1 MGAGGMGGAGLATDG
16 AMWPTYL
23 LTENIDNLPRNTQ
36 SWHTLALDVVN
47 GCNDEWQLAT
57 FHKHQRVTPNRKSP
71 LNPRESSAA
80 HFHKPTVRVKLH
92 LQLLVADHNRISATA
107 TKKKNLSQNK

>member
-1 MGAGGMGGAGLATDG
+1 MADKDLFWSAGLTKLKILYQYKRSKAEESKQGISRRGVVGLATDG

-47 GCNDEWQLAT
+47 GCND
-57 FHKHQRVTPNRKSP
+57 
-71 LNPRESSAA
+71 
-80 HFHKPTVRVKLH
+80 
-92 LQLLVADHNRISATA
+92 
-107 TKKKNLSQNK
+107 